1 MTGTTE
7 VAGVTVNCECTAL
20 RQIRF
25 GPDVVETVYL
35 IMVAGL
41 IFTTDNFTED
51 KHGRIVN

>member
-25 GPDVVETVYL
+25 GPEVVETIYSIL
-35 IMVAGL
+35 VAGQ

-51 KHGRIVN
+51 ER